1 MMPIHDEVILK
12 AFDEYLQSRSLIKPK
27 GLANKWRKLT
37 YLKAIYELDEANL
50 HAELQHHKLNA
61 YKKC

>member
-1 MMPIHDEVILK
+1 MMPINDDVILK
-12 AFDEYLQSRSLIKPK
+12 AFDEYLGSRSLIKPN

-37 YLKAIYELDEANL
+37 YLKAIYELDEANFQ
-50 HAELQHHKLNA
+50 AELQHHKLNA